1 MELTLTQLEKPLLLL
16 PPLAIL
22 RGTCL
27 LRTLLAALPLGVITL
42 SRSAPLAG
50 LTGLTGLSLL
60 DALLLFQTA
69 PLFVR

>member
-16 PPLAIL
+16 PALAIL

-27 LRTLLAALPLGVITL
+27 LRALLPALPLGVITL

-50 LTGLTGLSLL
+50 LTRLSLL
-60 DALLLFQTA
+60 DSLLLVQTA
-69 PLFVR
+69 ALFVR